1 VPPASLSATQNISCA
16 ALQASRLDKKQTHI
30 RTATAIDWAS
40 QARSV
45 AQRHTR
51 YQTICHFAQYLR
63 VEDPRHESPPPNH
76 FGYRKTRRVPHIYS
90 RGEIDGLVLAATKLP
105 SSDSLRPKT
114 YAALISLLAAT
125 GLRISEALHLLVS
138 DITPDGLL
146 IRRTKFQK
154 TRLVPLHD
162 TAVAGLGPL
171 LDAPPGSAIAVA
183 TMSLFRR
190 KGNRWF
196 YWKVHSVFRTLL
208 KSAGLKPCGGRWPR
222 IHELRHTFAVRALE
236 SSPTGRQR
244 IGQHMLALATYL
256 GHVNINA
263 TYWYLETT
271 PELLRE
277 IASLP
282 KAFCKEGGMTSLAPH
297 MEAFLRE
304 HLARHRGAS
313 QHTCDSYAYS
323 FQSLFEFASQKL
335 KVAPSALMLEQLDA
349 ALISGFL
356 EHLETTRGNSAETR
370 NVRLAAFRSFFRFLQ
385 HREPGAIEQ
394 VRRVLAIPFKK
405 TDTRLVGYLV
415 QEEMQALLDA
425 PDPSRRDGSPR
436 SSNAASCGVRW
447 ASSLRT
453 DRLAPRRR
461 RAPVGEYPR
470 AWQGPPRT
478 RVASLEDNGCGTSCL
493 VGDSRTGQFT

>member
-1 VPPASLSATQNISCA
+1 MIAAVETYLAVRRAAGFTLSNTEYLLRSFAGFA
-16 ALQASRLDKKQTHI
+16 AGKKQTHI
-30 RTATAIDWAS
+30 LTATTIDWAC

-51 YQTICHFAQYLR
+51 YQTICHFGQYLR

-76 FGYRKTRRVPHIYS
+76 FGYRKMRRVPYIYS
-90 RGEIDGLVLAATKLP
+90 RGEIDSLVLAATRLP
-105 SSDSLRPKT
+105 ASGSLRPKT

-162 TAVAGLGPL
+162 TAVTGLGHYLMHRQEARCGGDHVFVSKEGQPL
-171 LDAPPGSAIAVA
+171 V
-183 TMSLFRR
+183 
-190 KGNRWF
+190 
-196 YWKVHSVFRTLL
+196 YQKVHGVFRTLL

-277 IASLP
+277 IALVTES
-282 KAFCKEGGMTSLAPH
+282 
-297 MEAFLRE
+297 
-304 HLARHRGAS
+304 
-313 QHTCDSYAYS
+313 
-323 FQSLFEFASQKL
+323 
-335 KVAPSALMLEQLDA
+335 
-349 ALISGFL
+349 
-356 EHLETTRGNSAETR
+356 
-370 NVRLAAFRSFFRFLQ
+370 FLQ
-385 HREPGAIEQ
+385 GGRP
-394 VRRVLAIPFKK
+394 
-405 TDTRLVGYLV
+405 
-415 QEEMQALLDA
+415 
-425 PDPSRRDGSPR
+425 
-436 SSNAASCGVRW
+436 
-447 ASSLRT
+447 
-453 DRLAPRRR
+453 
-461 RAPVGEYPR
+461 
-470 AWQGPPRT
+470 
-478 RVASLEDNGCGTSCL
+478 
-493 VGDSRTGQFT
+493 

>member
-1 VPPASLSATQNISCA
+1 MITAVESYLAVRRAAGFTLSNTEYLLRSFSAFA
-16 ALQASRLDKKQTHI
+16 ADKKQTHI
-30 RTATAIDWAS
+30 RTATTIDWAC

-51 YQTICHFAQYLR
+51 YQTICHFGQYLR

-76 FGYRKTRRVPHIYS
+76 FGYRKTRRVPYIYS
-90 RGEIDGLVLAATKLP
+90 RGEIDSLVLAATRLP
-105 SSDSLRPKT
+105 ASGSLRPKT

-162 TAVAGLGPL
+162 TAVTGLGHYLMHRQEARCGGDHVFVSKEGQPL
-171 LDAPPGSAIAVA
+171 V
-183 TMSLFRR
+183 
-190 KGNRWF
+190 
-196 YWKVHSVFRTLL
+196 YWKVHGVFRTLL

-277 IASLP
+277 IALVTES
-282 KAFCKEGGMTSLAPH
+282 
-297 MEAFLRE
+297 
-304 HLARHRGAS
+304 
-313 QHTCDSYAYS
+313 
-323 FQSLFEFASQKL
+323 
-335 KVAPSALMLEQLDA
+335 
-349 ALISGFL
+349 
-356 EHLETTRGNSAETR
+356 
-370 NVRLAAFRSFFRFLQ
+370 FLQ
-385 HREPGAIEQ
+385 GGRP
-394 VRRVLAIPFKK
+394 
-405 TDTRLVGYLV
+405 
-415 QEEMQALLDA
+415 
-425 PDPSRRDGSPR
+425 
-436 SSNAASCGVRW
+436 
-447 ASSLRT
+447 
-453 DRLAPRRR
+453 
-461 RAPVGEYPR
+461 
-470 AWQGPPRT
+470 
-478 RVASLEDNGCGTSCL
+478 
-493 VGDSRTGQFT
+493 